1 MGVAGNHEIE
11 EDAQQNRFQAF
22 ETRYRYPFE
31 ESGSDSPQYYSF
43 DAAGARPDA
52 RRATGECSAVLLRGA
67 HDGQGKRGGAKLRV
81 RPVNSSVLPMRCV
94 HTATHCGVQR
104 TPCRQLRL
112 LRLLFM
118 PFSSFC
124 GIGVCRPAC
133 MHIARTSPCPLASA
147 NDVASRL
154 VAHPAKG

>member
-11 EDAQQNRFQAF
+11 QDAQQNRFQAF

-81 RPVNSSVLPMRCV
+81 RPVNSSVLPMRFAHDDALWRAADTMPAAEAAETSIHAV
-94 HTATHCGVQR
+94 FFV
-104 TPCRQLRL
+104 LRY
-112 LRLLFM
+112 R
-118 PFSSFC
+118 S
-124 GIGVCRPAC
+124 VPAC
-133 MHIARTSPCPLASA
+133 THAYCPHITMSA
-147 NDVASRL
+147 CL
-154 VAHPAKG
+154 CE